1 MNKEALFTDETGN
14 FRIPAEADAGQQVTF
29 RFRTA
34 RNDVKEVFF
43 VERDEEPKRMWRG
56 GSDAL
61 FDYYEYHM
69 IVPDYPVNYHFLAVN
84 GDKFCCYNRLGADL
98 DSRRQ
103 FDFCLTPGFHTPDWA
118 KGAVMYQIF
127 VDRFRRGAA
136 ANDVVDNEYI
146 YVGVPVKYVADWD
159 SYPANMDV
167 GRFYG
172 GDLQGVRDKL
182 DYIRDLGV
190 EVIYFNPLFVSPSNH
205 KYDTQDYDHI
215 DPHYGVIVKDG
226 GEPVAALSHG
236 NRDASKYRIRT
247 AAPENLTASD
257 RFFADFVAE
266 AHAKGLRV
274 IIDGVFNHCGSFNKW
289 LDREGLYGVTGL
301 YEPGAYADKDSPYR
315 TFFKFGKENAW
326 PDNASYEGWWNY
338 ETLPKLNYEESPKL
352 YDYILQIARK
362 WVSPPF
368 CVDGWRLDVAADLGH
383 SSEFNHRFWR
393 DFRRAVKEANPDALI
408 LAEHYGDPTPWLEG
422 DQWDTIMNYDSFM
435 EPLTW
440 FLTGMEKHSDEYNP
454 NLFGDGEAFFRSMYY
469 YMSRMQ
475 MPSILTSM
483 NELSNHDH
491 SRFMT
496 RTNRTPG
503 RVANKGPEA
512 AEQGIHKGIFR
523 EAVVVQMTWPGA
535 PTVYY
540 GDETGL
546 CGWTDPD
553 NRRTYPW
560 GHEDQEMIEFH
571 RYMISLHRMNGALR
585 HGSLKELAAGR
596 QLIAYGR
603 FDADNR
609 CVIAVNNSASSQT
622 VSLPVWQLG
631 IEDSD
636 RLTRLIKTDT
646 DGYNVGA
653 VDLPVVNGFVELP
666 MDGNSA
672 VLLVSNKSGCNLEK
686 TS

>member
-1 MNKEALFTDETGN
+1 MNKEALFTDETQD
-14 FRIPAEADAGQQVTF
+14 FRTPAEADAGQQVTF

-34 RNDVKEVFF
+34 RNDVNEVYF
-43 VERDEEPKRMWRG
+43 VEQDEEPKRMWRG

-61 FDYYEYHM
+61 FDYFEYHM
-69 IVPDYPVNYHFLAVN
+69 IVPDYPVNYHFLVVKE
-84 GDKFCCYNRLGADL
+84 DKVCHYNRLGADQ
-98 DSRRQ
+98 DNRRQ
-103 FDFCLTPGFHTPDWA
+103 FDFCLTPGFHTPKWA

-127 VDRFRRGAA
+127 VDRFCRGDA
-136 ANDVVDNEYI
+136 ANDVTDDEYI
-146 YVGVPVKYVADWD
+146 YVGAPVRHVDDWY
-159 SYPANMDV
+159 SYPSSMDV

-182 DYIRDLGV
+182 GYIRGLGV
-190 EVIYFNPLFVSPSNH
+190 DAIYFNPLFVSPSNH

-215 DPHYGVIVKDG
+215 DPHYGRIVKDG
-226 GEPVAALSHG
+226 GEAVASRSHG
-236 NRDASKYRIRT
+236 NRDASRYRIRT
-247 AAPENLTASD
+247 ASPENLAASD
-257 RFFADFVAE
+257 RFFADFVHE
-266 AHAKGLRV
+266 AHEKGLRV

-289 LDREGLYGVTGL
+289 LDRENIYGSTGQ
-301 YEPGAYADKDSPYR
+301 YAPGAYASKDSPYH
-315 TFFKFGKENAW
+315 TFFKFRRADGW
-326 PDNASYEGWWNY
+326 PDNASYEGWWDY

-352 YDYILQIARK
+352 CEYILQIARK
-362 WVSPPF
+362 WVSPPYNA
-368 CVDGWRLDVAADLGH
+368 DGWRLDVAADLGH

-393 DFRRAVKEANPDALI
+393 DFRRAVKEANPEALI

-422 DQWDTIMNYDSFM
+422 DQWDTIMNYDAFM

-440 FLTGMEKHSDEYNP
+440 FLTGMEKHSDEYDP
-454 NLFGDGEAFFRSMYY
+454 NLYGDGEAFFRSMNY

-503 RVANKGPEA
+503 RIATSGPEA
-512 AEQGIHKGIFR
+512 AERGIHKGIFR

-535 PTVYY
+535 PTIYY

-560 GHEDQEMIEFH
+560 GREDQEMIEFH
-571 RYMISLHRMNGALR
+571 RYMIGLHKMNGALR
-585 HGSLKELAAGR
+585 HGSLKQLAAGR

-609 CVIAVNNSASSQT
+609 CVVAVNNSAAPQT
-622 VSLPVWQLG
+622 VSIPVWQIG

-636 RLTRLIKTDT
+636 RLTRVIKTDA

-653 VDLPVVNGFVELP
+653 VDLPVENGYVELE
-666 MDGNSA
+666 MDGSSA
-672 VLLVSNKSGCNLEK
+672 VLLVSNKSGYNVEK
-686 TS
+686 TP